1 MKWSGG
7 RGGCW
12 SPPGHRPG
20 WCHLQKWSSTRKL
33 RVTHAPKGCIAR
45 ARSGH
50 SGRPSGPSFPE
61 EVARQAA
68 SFVIWRMAIGELAV
82 HHAVADGRKVG
93 GSRKAPSV
101 STWPIIP
108 DKSLRVGRLVDTGWG
123 LQLSGE
129 QGPLWSL
136 VDVRQLTTA
145 TGG

>member
-1 MKWSGG
+1 M
-7 RGGCW
+7 
-12 SPPGHRPG
+12 PA
-20 WCHLQKWSSTRKL
+20 LRKTVL
-33 RVTHAPKGCIAR
+33 LER
-45 ARSGH
+45 AVRTSVLL
-50 SGRPSGPSFPE
+50 GRPSEPSFPE
-61 EVARQAA
+61 DVARQAD
-68 SFVIWRMAIGELAV
+68 SFAIWRVATGELAV
-82 HHAVADGRKVG
+82 YHAFADGRKVG